1 MNRNTEGSLMNTS
14 KEEEKDHHA
23 HHHHMNCTEVVDR
36 VYAFLDGE
44 MNLDEVL
51 EFKDHLKVCLPC
63 KDYVQF
69 EQRLIQII
77 KAKSL
82 NHETKIPSDL
92 MEKIKKAI
100 DVTNSSLKS

>member
-1 MNRNTEGSLMNTS
+1 MNMNTEGNFMNTS
-14 KEEEKDHHA
+14 KEEEKDLHA
-23 HHHHMNCTEVVDR
+23 HHHSMKCNEVVDR

-69 EQRLIQII
+69 EEKLIQII
-77 KAKSL
+77 KAKSA
-82 NHETKIPSDL
+82 NEGAKIPTDL

-100 DVTNSSLKS
+100 DVTNSNLKS

>member
-1 MNRNTEGSLMNTS
+1 MNRNTEGRLMNTS
-14 KEEEKDHHA
+14 NEKEKGKHA
-23 HHHHMNCTEVVDR
+23 HHDHMNCTEVVDR

-69 EQRLIQII
+69 EEKLIQII
-77 KAKSL
+77 KTKSIKDGSKMPAEL
-82 NHETKIPSDL
+82 I
-92 MEKIKKAI
+92 EKIKKAI
-100 DVTNSSLKS
+100 NLTNSSLKS

>member
-1 MNRNTEGSLMNTS
+1 MNTEGNFMNTS
-14 KEEEKDHHA
+14 KDEEKDHHA
-23 HHHHMNCTEVVDR
+23 HHHSMKCNEVVDR

-69 EQRLIQII
+69 EEKLIQII

-82 NHETKIPSDL
+82 NDVSKIPGDL
-92 MEKIKKAI
+92 VEKIKKAI
-100 DVTNSSLKS
+100 DVTNSNLKS